1 MPLRAKQLEIQQEKI
16 FRENRNYSMR
26 RKLTVYTCH
35 VYRHVCR
42 QTPIHIKCK

>member
-26 RKLTVYTCH
+26 RKLTVVQTCMQTNTYTH
-35 VYRHVCR
+35 
-42 QTPIHIKCK
+42 KM